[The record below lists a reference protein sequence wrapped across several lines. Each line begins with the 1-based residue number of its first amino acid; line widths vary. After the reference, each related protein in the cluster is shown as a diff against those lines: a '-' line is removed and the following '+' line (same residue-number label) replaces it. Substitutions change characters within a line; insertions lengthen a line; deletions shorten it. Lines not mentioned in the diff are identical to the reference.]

1 MKKLG
6 QHLII
11 ATIFSLSTTLPTTLW
26 AKIFIYCSEGSPS
39 SFNPQITTD
48 GTSNNASTHTVY
60 NRLVKFKYGTTEIVP
75 SLASSWKISPDG
87 KSYTFKLR
95 RGVKF
100 HTTKYFK
107 PTREFNGQDVLFSI
121 NRQRVKKHPY
131 HHIGGGNYEYFN
143 GMEMGKLIKNVI
155 SVDDYTV
162 KITLHNPE
170 SPFLANLAMGF
181 MSILSAEYATN
192 LQKKGEM
199 EQIDTHPIGTGPF
212 VFRRYVKDT
221 LIRYRSNKSYFEGQ
235 PKLDK
240 LIFSITP
247 DASVR
252 YQKLKTKECHL
263 ITEPAPAD
271 LKGMMAQSSY
281 IKLMSAPGLNVGYLA
296 MNVQK
301 KPLNRRMVRQAI
313 GHALNRESY
322 IKAIYLGNA
331 MVAKNPLPPTIWSYN
346 DKIRPRSYNLQ
357 KAKELLKKAGYP
369 NGFNISLWTLPVSRP
384 YNPNGKKM
392 GEMIQADLAK
402 IGIKVKLVSYDWPT
416 YLAKSRKGEHQ
427 MIQLG
432 WTGDNGDPDNFLYLL
447 GCAGVLAGSN
457 VAKWCDKKFD
467 RLLTKAKRLS
477 DRKKRI
483 PLYHQAQEIFRRESP
498 WIPIAHSK
506 IFRAM
511 LTNVD
516 GYKIDP
522 LGGDIF
528 TYVDLK

>member
-1 MKKLG
+1 MKSVQL
-6 QHLII
+6 LI
-11 ATIFSLSTTLPTTLW
+11 ATTLLTLSTIVPQQAL

-60 NRLVKFKYGTTEIVP
+60 DRLVKFKYGTTQVVP
-75 SLASSWKISPDG
+75 SLATSWKISKDG
-87 KSYTFKLR
+87 KQYTFKLR
-95 RGVKF
+95 RGVAF
-100 HTTKYFK
+100 HKTKYFT
-107 PTREFNGQDVLFSI
+107 PTREFNATDVLFSV
-121 NRQRVKKHPY
+121 NRQRLNEHPY
-131 HHIGGGNYEYFN
+131 HRIGGGNYEYFS
-143 GMEMGKLIKNVI
+143 GMEMGKLIKSI
-155 SVDDYTV
+155 ESVDDYTI
-162 KITLHNPE
+162 KITLHKPE

-181 MSILSAEYATN
+181 MSILSAEYAHKLTSE
-192 LQKKGEM
+192 KM
-199 EQIDTHPIGTGPF
+199 MDRIDTHPVGTGPF
-212 VFRRYVKDT
+212 IFRSYIKDT
-221 LIRYRSNKSYFEGQ
+221 LIRYKVNKKYFEGRS
-235 PKLDK
+235 KLDK
-240 LIFSITP
+240 LVFSITP

-252 YQKLKTKECHL
+252 YQKLKTGECHL

-271 LKGMMAQSSY
+271 LGSMQANSSH

-296 MNVQK
+296 MNVNK
-301 KPLNRRMVRQAI
+301 KPFNQRLVRQAV
-313 GHALNRESY
+313 GFALNRHSY

-331 MVAKNPLPPTIWSYN
+331 IVAKNPLPPTIWSYN
-346 DKIRPRSYNLQ
+346 DKIKERPYDIK
-357 KAKELLKKAGYP
+357 KAKSLLKQAGYP
-369 NGFNISLWTLPVSRP
+369 KGFSVTLWTLPVSRP

-402 IGIKVKLVSYDWPT
+402 IGVKVKLVTYDWPT

-447 GCAGVLAGSN
+447 GCPGVAAGSN

-467 RLLTKAKRLS
+467 NLLVRA
-477 DRKKRI
+477 RKIDNRKERT
-483 PLYHQAQEIFRRESP
+483 PLYRKAQEIFHQESP

-511 LTNVD
+511 LTRVE